1 MQMREW
7 IVKLVIASV
16 LFVSMEGFAD
26 AMDESRFHQTH
37 HAHADNGGNQWF
49 PDSDGVDHSGD
60 ACEHF
65 CHAHAVALADQL
77 SFEGLPKFRTFMPM
91 HTARPITCGAAPPTP
106 PPNP

>member
-1 MQMREW
+1 MRDR
-7 IVKLVIASV
+7 IVKLLIASM

-26 AMDESRFHQTH
+26 SVDESSFHQTH

-65 CHAHAVALADQL
+65 CHAHAVALADQV
-77 SFEGLPKFRTFMPM
+77 SFDELPKFRTLMPLL
-91 HTARPITCGAAPPTP
+91 TARTISCVAAPPTP
-106 PPNP
+106 PPNF